1 MINKINKQQ
10 AIIRIG
16 TRGSPLALMQ
26 ANEVKSLLVKLNN
39 LPEENIK
46 ISIIKTTGDKILDRP
61 LNSIGGKGLFTKE
74 IEEALINH
82 KIDIAVHSLKD
93 MPTKQPD
100 GLLVNCFLERE
111 DPRDAFISTKI
122 KNHTKLHNN
131 AIIGTSSL
139 RRKAQILNIIPTVDV
154 VEFRGNV
161 QTRLKKLEDGIADCT
176 FLAIAGL
183 KRLNLTHLI
192 TEPMPIT
199 KMLPA
204 VAQGIICI
212 EQRVKDPEISELLKT
227 LNHRPTMIRALAE
240 RTMLEILDGSC
251 QTPIAGLAM
260 IKEDQIILKGE
271 ILKLDGSK
279 KISHEAT
286 DNIKNA
292 SKVGQS
298 VGFSLLE
305 KAGRGFFSNT

>member
-139 RRKAQILNIIPTVDV
+139 RRKAQILNIIPTVEV

-161 QTRLKKLEDGIADCT
+161 QTRLKKLENGIADCT

-192 TEPMPIT
+192 SEPMPIT

-212 EQRVKDPEISELLKT
+212 EQRAKDPEISELLKT
-227 LNHRPTMIRALAE
+227 LNHRPTMVRALAE

-251 QTPIAGLAM
+251 QTPIAGLAI

-286 DNIKNA
+286 DNINNP

-298 VGFSLLE
+298 VGFSLLK
-305 KAGRGFFSNT
+305 KAGRGFFSNN

>member
-10 AIIRIG
+10 SIIRIG

-26 ANEVKSLLVKLNN
+26 ANEVKSLLVKSNN
-39 LPEENIK
+39 LLEENIK
-46 ISIIKTTGDKILDRP
+46 ISIIKTTGDKILDKP
-61 LNSIGGKGLFTKE
+61 LSSVGGKGLFTKE
-74 IEEALINH
+74 IEEALVNN
-82 KIDIAVHSLKD
+82 KIDMAVHSLKD
-93 MPTKQPD
+93 MPTKQPT

-122 KNHTKLHNN
+122 KNLARLRSD
-131 AIIGTSSL
+131 AIVGTSSL
-139 RRKAQILNIIPTVDV
+139 RRKAQILNIIPTVEV

-161 QTRLKKLEDGIADCT
+161 QTRLKKLENEIADCT

-192 TEPMPIT
+192 TEPIPIT

-212 EQRVKDPEISELLKT
+212 EQRSNDHKISKLLKT

-251 QTPIAGLAM
+251 QTPIAGLAI

-279 KISHEAT
+279 KISYEAT
-286 DNIKNA
+286 DNIDNA

-298 VGFSLLE
+298 VGLSVLK
-305 KAGRGFFSNT
+305 KAGRGFLSNT

>member
-10 AIIRIG
+10 SIIRIG

-26 ANEVKSLLVKLNN
+26 ANEVKSLLVKSNN
-39 LPEENIK
+39 LLEENIK
-46 ISIIKTTGDKILDRP
+46 ISIIKTTGDKILDKP
-61 LNSIGGKGLFTKE
+61 LSSVGGKGLFTKE
-74 IEEALINH
+74 IEEALINN

-93 MPTKQPD
+93 MPTKQPT

-122 KNHTKLHNN
+122 KNLARLHSD
-131 AIIGTSSL
+131 AIVGTSSL
-139 RRKAQILNIIPTVDV
+139 RRKAQILNIIPTVEV

-161 QTRLKKLEDGIADCT
+161 QTRLKKLENEIADCT

-192 TEPMPIT
+192 TEPIPIT

-212 EQRVKDPEISELLKT
+212 EQRSNDHKISKLLKA
-227 LNHRPTMIRALAE
+227 LNHKPTMIRALAE

-251 QTPIAGLAM
+251 QTPIAGLAI
-260 IKEDQIILKGE
+260 IKEGQIILKGE

-279 KISHEAT
+279 KISYEAT
-286 DNIKNA
+286 DNIDNA

-298 VGFSLLE
+298 VGLSLLK
-305 KAGRGFFSNT
+305 KAGRGFLSNT

>member
-10 AIIRIG
+10 SIIRIG

-26 ANEVKSLLVKLNN
+26 ANEVKSLLVKSNN
-39 LPEENIK
+39 LIEENIK
-46 ISIIKTTGDKILDRP
+46 ISIIKTTGDKILDKP
-61 LNSIGGKGLFTKE
+61 LSSVGGKGLFTKE
-74 IEEALINH
+74 IEEALINN

-93 MPTKQPD
+93 MPTKQPT

-122 KNHTKLHNN
+122 KNLARLHSD
-131 AIIGTSSL
+131 AIVGTSSL
-139 RRKAQILNIIPTVDV
+139 RRKAQILNIIPTVEV

-161 QTRLKKLEDGIADCT
+161 QTRLKKLENEIADCT

-192 TEPMPIT
+192 TEPIPIT

-212 EQRVKDPEISELLKT
+212 EQRSNDHKISKLLKT
-227 LNHRPTMIRALAE
+227 LNHKPTMIRA
-240 RTMLEILDGSC
+240 
-251 QTPIAGLAM
+251 
-260 IKEDQIILKGE
+260 
-271 ILKLDGSK
+271 
-279 KISHEAT
+279 
-286 DNIKNA
+286 
-292 SKVGQS
+292 
-298 VGFSLLE
+298 
-305 KAGRGFFSNT
+305 

>member
-10 AIIRIG
+10 SIIRIG

-26 ANEVKSLLVKLNN
+26 ANEVKSLLVKSNN
-39 LPEENIK
+39 LIEENIK
-46 ISIIKTTGDKILDRP
+46 ISIIKTTGDKILDKP
-61 LNSIGGKGLFTKE
+61 LSSVGGKGLFTKE
-74 IEEALINH
+74 IEEALINN

-93 MPTKQPD
+93 MPTKQPT

-122 KNHTKLHNN
+122 KNLARLHSD
-131 AIIGTSSL
+131 AIVGTSSL
-139 RRKAQILNIIPTVDV
+139 RRKAQILNIIPTVEV

-161 QTRLKKLEDGIADCT
+161 QTRLKKLENEIADCT

-192 TEPMPIT
+192 TEPIPIT

-212 EQRVKDPEISELLKT
+212 EQRSNDHKISKLLKA
-227 LNHRPTMIRALAE
+227 LNHKPTMIRALAE

-251 QTPIAGLAM
+251 QTPIAGLAI
-260 IKEDQIILKGE
+260 IKEGQIILKGE

-279 KISHEAT
+279 KISYEAT
-286 DNIKNA
+286 DNIDNA

-298 VGFSLLE
+298 VGLSLLK
-305 KAGRGFFSNT
+305 KAGRGFLSNT

>member
-10 AIIRIG
+10 SIIRIG

-26 ANEVKSLLVKLNN
+26 ANEVKSLLVKSNN
-39 LPEENIK
+39 LIEENIK
-46 ISIIKTTGDKILDRP
+46 ISIIKTTGDKILDKP
-61 LNSIGGKGLFTKE
+61 LSSVGGKGLFTKE
-74 IEEALINH
+74 IEEALINN

-93 MPTKQPD
+93 MPTKQPT

-122 KNHTKLHNN
+122 KNLARLHSN
-131 AIIGTSSL
+131 AIVGTSSL
-139 RRKAQILNIIPTVDV
+139 RRKAQILNIIPTVEV

-161 QTRLKKLEDGIADCT
+161 QTRLKKLENEIADCT

-192 TEPMPIT
+192 TEPIPIT

-212 EQRVKDPEISELLKT
+212 EQRSNDHKISKLLKA
-227 LNHRPTMIRALAE
+227 LNHKPTMIRALAE

-251 QTPIAGLAM
+251 QTPIAGLAI
-260 IKEDQIILKGE
+260 IKEGQIILKGE

-279 KISHEAT
+279 KISYEAT
-286 DNIKNA
+286 DNIDNA

-298 VGFSLLE
+298 VGLSLLK
-305 KAGRGFFSNT
+305 KAGRGFLSNT

>member
-139 RRKAQILNIIPTVDV
+139 RRKAQILNIIPTVEV

-161 QTRLKKLEDGIADCT
+161 QTRLKKLENGIADCT

-212 EQRVKDPEISELLKT
+212 EQRAKDPEISELLKT
-227 LNHRPTMIRALAE
+227 LNHRPTMVRALAE

-251 QTPIAGLAM
+251 QTPIAGLAI

-286 DNIKNA
+286 DNINNP

-298 VGFSLLE
+298 VGFSLLK
-305 KAGRGFFSNT
+305 KAGRGFFSNN

>member
-61 LNSIGGKGLFTKE
+61 LSSIGGKGLFTKE

-93 MPTKQPD
+93 MPTKQPE

-212 EQRVKDPEISELLKT
+212 EQRSNDNKISELLKP
-227 LNHRPTMIRALAE
+227 LNHKPTMIRAIAE

-251 QTPIAGLAM
+251 QTPIAGLAT

-279 KISHEAT
+279 KNKSR
-286 DNIKNA
+286 
-292 SKVGQS
+292 SY
-298 VGFSLLE
+298 
-305 KAGRGFFSNT
+305 R

>member
-212 EQRVKDPEISELLKT
+212 EQRAKDPEISELLKT

-251 QTPIAGLAM
+251 QTPIAGLA
-260 IKEDQIILKGE
+260 L
-271 ILKLDGSK
+271 
-279 KISHEAT
+279 
-286 DNIKNA
+286 
-292 SKVGQS
+292 
-298 VGFSLLE
+298 SLIHI
-305 KAGRGFFSNT
+305 

>member
-1 MINKINKQQ
+1 
-10 AIIRIG
+10 
-16 TRGSPLALMQ
+16 
-26 ANEVKSLLVKLNN
+26 
-39 LPEENIK
+39 
-46 ISIIKTTGDKILDRP
+46 
-61 LNSIGGKGLFTKE
+61 
-74 IEEALINH
+74 
-82 KIDIAVHSLKD
+82 
-93 MPTKQPD
+93 
-100 GLLVNCFLERE
+100 
-111 DPRDAFISTKI
+111 
-122 KNHTKLHNN
+122 
-131 AIIGTSSL
+131 
-139 RRKAQILNIIPTVDV
+139 
-154 VEFRGNV
+154 
-161 QTRLKKLEDGIADCT
+161 
-176 FLAIAGL
+176 
-183 KRLNLTHLI
+183 LI

-212 EQRVKDPEISELLKT
+212 EQRAKDPEISELLKT

-251 QTPIAGLAM
+251 QTPIAGLAI